1 MTAIQQGWV
10 IIVDRPL
17 TIHIP
22 DVRETDAR
30 QMVRRYLAGEIP
42 PGEDWTVTEVPPFVA
57 AATLI
62 LSPNEV
68 AS

>member
-1 MTAIQQGWV
+1 MAIQQGWV
-10 IIVDRPL
+10 ITVDRPL

-42 PGEDWTVTEVPPFVA
+42 QGEDWTVTEQAPFVA
-57 AATLI
+57 VATLI